1 MIVLIHLLKFNPIQ
15 SKTLTFGALF
25 RFFGGA
31 MGHGLGTNLDGKSL
45 EIDFWF
51 AMADVQMSQIHALA
65 IFASATL

>member
-45 EIDFWF
+45 EIDF
-51 AMADVQMSQIHALA
+51 
-65 IFASATL
+65 